1 MVGRNRAIKKAFMA
15 MSFNKDDFLSKLST
29 LTVAEL
35 VELTKALEQS
45 WGVSA
50 IPVAELSTTV
60 VPPPPPPIVP
70 TEFTVMLKNAGA
82 NRIGVV
88 RVVRE
93 LTGLG
98 LVDARDLVD
107 GAPKPVRTGVS
118 QAEAA
123 DIERRLC
130 EAGADVEIKAT
141 AA

>member
-1 MVGRNRAIKKAFMA
+1 MA
-15 MSFNKDDFLSKLST
+15 MSFNKDDFLARLST
-29 LTVAEL
+29 LTVGEL

-50 IPVAELSTTV
+50 VAVVDKAIV
-60 VPPPPPPIVP
+60 VPPPSPIVVPPPRLPVEAN
-70 TEFTVMLKNAGA
+70 EFTVVLKSGGA

-88 RVVRE
+88 RLVRE

-118 QAEAA
+118 NAEAA
-123 DIERRLC
+123 DIERRLKD
-130 EAGADVEIKAT
+130 AGAEVEIKPA
-141 AA
+141 